1 MISDWQ
7 FFMLLALV
15 MILGVAVVFVLFK
28 PKK

>member
-7 FFMLLALV
+7 FFMLLALA
-15 MILGVAVVFVLFK
+15 MALGVAVVFLLFK

>member
-7 FFMLLALV
+7 FFMLLALA
-15 MILGVAVVFVLFK
+15 MALSVAVVFLLFK